1 MPGLIHPILAKAIS
15 FATWS
20 KSALSRHPKRVTAV
34 AAAMLA
40 SAGGLAVAALAP
52 DVSDQPVQQVL
63 ESVQPLA
70 LSQQNEVLENH
81 AFRLYR
87 SEQTRSTD
95 SADSLLRRLGIDDPS
110 AAAYLRSNELVRQSL
125 FGRAGRNVRA
135 EVSDDS
141 ALLKLYA
148 RWSTDDSGMFKRLVV
163 EKTITGFSTRI
174 ETAPLTRSSKLSS
187 GTIQSS
193 LFAATD
199 DAGIP
204 DSVAVQ
210 IAEIF
215 AGDID
220 FHRALR
226 KGDRFSVV
234 YETLEGDGEPMRSG
248 RVLSVEFVNNGKV
261 YQATWFRD
269 PSVAQDARNERNKGG
284 YFTLDG
290 QSLKRSFLASPLEF
304 SRVTSGF
311 KTRFHPVLKQWRAH
325 QGVDYA
331 GTTGTAVRNVGDG
344 VVEFSGVQNG
354 YGNVVFVGHRDKSTT
369 VYAHLS
375 RIDVK
380 RGQSVGQGQVIG
392 AVGATGRVTGP
403 HLHFEYRVNGNYKDP
418 LTITRL
424 SESVSVSVAAK
435 PTFDRVATDA
445 RLLLS
450 AAASV
455 RQVNTE

>member
-1 MPGLIHPILAKAIS
+1 MPGLIHPIFAKAIS
-15 FATWS
+15 FSIWS
-20 KSALSRHPKRVTAV
+20 KSALARHPKRVTAV
-34 AAAMLA
+34 VAAMLA
-40 SAGGLAVAALAP
+40 SAGGFAVASLAP
-52 DVSDQPVQQVL
+52 DVSDQPVRQMI
-63 ESVQPLA
+63 ESVQPSP
-70 LSQQNEVLENH
+70 LSQQYEVLENH

-95 SADSLLRRLGIDDPS
+95 SVGSLLRRLGIDDP
-110 AAAYLRSNELVRQSL
+110 AASAYLRSNEVVRQSL
-125 FGRAGRNVRA
+125 FGRAGRKVSA
-135 EVSDDS
+135 EVSDDG

-148 RWSTDDSGMFKRLVV
+148 RWSTDDSGTFKRLAV
-163 EKTITGFSTRI
+163 EKTDTGFSTSI
-174 ETAPLTRSSKLSS
+174 ETAPLTRSSKLSG

-220 FHRALR
+220 FDRDLR

-248 RVLSVEFVNNGKV
+248 RVLSVEFVNNGKT

-269 PSVAQDARNERNKGG
+269 PSVAQDARSERNKGG

-290 QSLKRSFLASPLEF
+290 QSLRRSFLASPLEF

-311 KTRFHPVLKQWRAH
+311 KMRFHPILKQWRAH

-354 YGNVVFVGHRDKSTT
+354 YGNVVFVGHRDKTTT

-380 RGQSVGQGQVIG
+380 RGQTVGQGQIIG

-403 HLHFEYRVNGNYKDP
+403 HLHFEYRVNGRYSDP
-418 LTITRL
+418 STITR
-424 SESVSVSVAAK
+424 ESDSAPLSVASNPA
-435 PTFDRVATDA
+435 FDRVATNA

-450 AAASV
+450 AAESF